1 MAPTLREL
9 NDFLS
14 ALDPQ
19 NFLDGISFHLDANNQ
34 LGFRPSDPFDFYV
47 ATPYGNWN
55 NYPTPG
61 PPEPNV
67 VASAISKALDIG
79 LQSPN
84 VSTSSNGQKYI
95 FIDFLNYSRWDV
107 SFWTNDGDNGILG
120 TLRFFVNRLP
130 SDVTPVIRLLSAEQ
144 GINIGWWND
153 DKNLDGWNFFQQNF
167 WVKGASAFTHPKA
180 QLYLGWYNPDFK
192 KASQFLGG
200 AEGALDLPGWVD
212 VLIQRLEAYVKKES
226 PEALFKVLEKF
237 FPAVKINAQKAYD
250 YVQAN
255 GLPAVSWNHAKMVVV
270 NGTTLTT
277 GGVNYWDEYGD
288 GSSGIFDAIMKV
300 QGDASL
306 AGHKFAD
313 GFWSYLNAIPGRDD
327 QSMSWTIKLATPA
340 PTGAGNFTQ
349 STNTPLFIN
358 TTQSARNTGPVTT
371 LTVAKAGDKLPSYRY
386 PLLTLDLIRDGL
398 YSALWLYL
406 QQNYPDYLHIWP
418 VLVSALADTELQ
430 PVMAQYNT
438 SPVVWASK
446 SARLHAISSATSHIY
461 VCQQVLVTWFL
472 KDNPQADVLQAYL
485 LQHHIKWD
493 KMIWPWDLLVALC
506 QGLSTIVDHYADDVD
521 KSVYILLTG
530 TDGVAIDGYGD
541 LMKFADLIAN
551 LKVMLLAL
559 NTHKMLPKPLKQTD
573 DAYVDKLLADR
584 VQCKRIMGN
593 DLDAHHQKVGAH
605 NKVVCVDRALLYVG
619 SDNAYPQYNE
629 QHGIWIE
636 EQTNI
641 DAWFSGYFDEAWKRA
656 VRPAQ

>member
-1 MAPTLREL
+1 MAPTLKEL

-19 NFLDGISFHLDANNQ
+19 NFLEGVSFHLDANNQ
-34 LGFRPSDPFDFYV
+34 LGFKPSDPFDFYV

-84 VSTSSNGQKYI
+84 VSTSPNGQKYI
-95 FIDFLNYSRWDV
+95 FIDFLNFSRWDTG
-107 SFWTNDGDNGILG
+107 FWTNDGDNGIFG

-130 SDVTPVIRLLSAEQ
+130 SDVTPVIRLLSGEQ
-144 GINIGWWND
+144 GIDIHGWND
-153 DKNLDGWNFFQQNF
+153 DNNWDGWKRFQQNF
-167 WVKGASAFTHPKA
+167 WVQGAPAFTHPKA
-180 QLYLGWYNPDFK
+180 QLYIGWYNPDFK
-192 KASQFLGG
+192 KASQLLGG
-200 AEGALDLPGWVD
+200 ADGALDLPGWVD
-212 VLIQRLEAYVKKES
+212 VLIQRLEAYVEKES
-226 PEALFKVLEKF
+226 TKEPLLKLLEKF
-237 FPAVKINAQKAYD
+237 FPALRNIAQKAFN

-277 GGVNYWDEYGD
+277 GGVNYWDDYGD
-288 GSSGIFDAIMKV
+288 GKSTIFDAIMKV

-327 QSMSWTIKLATPA
+327 HSMSWTIKLATPV
-340 PTGAGNFTQ
+340 PSGPGNFTQ
-349 STNTPLFIN
+349 SMNTPLLIN

-398 YSALWLYL
+398 YSVLWLYL
-406 QQNYPDYLHIWP
+406 QQNLPDSLNSWP
-418 VLVSALADTELQ
+418 VVVSALADTELQ

-461 VCQQVLVTWFL
+461 VCQQVLVDQFL
-472 KDNPQADVLQAYL
+472 VNNVPQADVLQAYL
-485 LQHHIKWD
+485 RQHHIEWD

-506 QGLSTIVDHYADDVD
+506 QGLSTIVDRYADDVD
-521 KSVYILLTG
+521 KSVYILLT
-530 TDGVAIDGYGD
+530 TRRAADGYGD
-541 LMKFADLIAN
+541 LMKFTDLIAN

-559 NTHKMLPKPLKQTD
+559 NKQGMLPKSLKQTD
-573 DAYVDKLLADR
+573 DAYVNKLLADR

-593 DLDAHHQKVGAH
+593 DGSVGAH
-605 NKVVCVDRALLYVG
+605 NKVVCVDRTLLYVG

-641 DAWFSGYFDEAWKRA
+641 DAWFSGYFDKAWERA
-656 VRPAQ
+656 VRPAE